1 MVINKYI
8 FKKINIYLKDI
19 LGIFSGQPLVLF
31 ILFTKLVDLPFFI
44 FYGEKEKDKVI
55 FPDTI
60 GYF

>member
-8 FKKINIYLKDI
+8 FKKINMYLKDI

-31 ILFTKLVDLPFFI
+31 ILFTNLVDLPFI
-44 FYGEKEKDKVI
+44 YILWREVKRQ
-55 FPDTI
+55 